1 MFLVDI
7 SLGGYWTLVNVEIST
22 PEGQQL
28 TLPVIG
34 KQPSAPLMPAYSYK
48 CSHPLVFGN
57 ENVTL
62 TMQNIQVRDL
72 WVQCLLN
79 MARGK
84 GALMCNYAD

>member
-62 TMQNIQVRDL
+62 TMQNIQVS

-79 MARGK
+79 MYGPGK
-84 GALMCNYAD
+84 GCVDV